1 MKVLFTAVLV
11 SVSAFGQAPAARP
24 EFEVASIKVS
34 PPIAP
39 ATVSIGVHID
49 GARVSYNF
57 LSLKDYI
64 RIAYGVKLH
73 QVVGP
78 DWIASERYDIAA
90 TLPAGA
96 RREQVPD
103 MMQALL
109 ADRFQVKIHRDSK
122 EFAVYALTVGKGG
135 LKMKES
141 APDPENDSGAAGKGA
156 VDVTA
161 SGSAAG
167 TTINFGRGSYL
178 TFANN
183 KFEGRKLT
191 MASFADSLGR
201 FADRPV
207 VDMTELK
214 GNYDFTIEFSPE
226 DFRAMQIR
234 AAISAGVVLPPQVLQ
249 MVESASGDS
258 LPTALQTIGLKLE
271 SRKAPIEVL
280 VIDHAEKT
288 PTAN

>member
-1 MKVLFTAVLV
+1 
-11 SVSAFGQAPAARP
+11 
-24 EFEVASIKVS
+24 
-34 PPIAP
+34 
-39 ATVSIGVHID
+39 
-49 GARVSYNF
+49 
-57 LSLKDYI
+57 
-64 RIAYGVKLH
+64 
-73 QVVGP
+73 
-78 DWIASERYDIAA
+78 
-90 TLPAGA
+90 
-96 RREQVPD
+96 
-103 MMQALL
+103 MQALL

-191 MASFADSLGR
+191 MTSFADTLGR

-249 MVESASGDS
+249 MVEGASGDS

-288 PTAN
+288 PTANQTRRRHGSCVGALLACIRSSRPATRLSSKKDSFRRPRSLCAVPLQ